1 MWKKVPK
8 KKVREKKFGGES
20 TGEKK
25 YGKIYGKKVRETY

>member
-1 MWKKVPK
+1 VEKSTE